1 MIFLFLSACGSKKT
15 VVKNYYLIEL
25 TQTHRAEIISDSVP
39 LIDAWCEI
47 AEIRIS
53 PAYAIRDI
61 ALRNQSHQIRYF
73 ENHEWAVRPSEA
85 VTHMII
91 DYFSDSNIFKRV
103 ATRFWQVIP
112 TYQIQTNINNLEVIQ
127 DGRTF
132 YAHLN
137 IELALLDIRA
147 DKVIL
152 SHSAVRKRELEKR
165 NLNLLAETISEFMFE
180 ELSLFSNQIKD
191 HFKDGR

>member
-1 MIFLFLSACGSKKT
+1 MSLILSSCGSKKT

-25 TQTHRAEIISDSVP
+25 TPTHRAEIISDSLP

-53 PAYAIRDI
+53 PAYATRDI

-85 VTHMII
+85 ITHMII
-91 DYFSDSNIFKRV
+91 DFFSDSNIFKRV

-147 DKVIL
+147 DQIIF
-152 SHSAVRKRELEKR
+152 SHSAVRKKELEKR
-165 NLNLLAETISEFMFE
+165 NLNLLAETISELLFE
-180 ELSLFSNQIKD
+180 ELSQFSNLIKD
-191 HFKDGR
+191 HFENER